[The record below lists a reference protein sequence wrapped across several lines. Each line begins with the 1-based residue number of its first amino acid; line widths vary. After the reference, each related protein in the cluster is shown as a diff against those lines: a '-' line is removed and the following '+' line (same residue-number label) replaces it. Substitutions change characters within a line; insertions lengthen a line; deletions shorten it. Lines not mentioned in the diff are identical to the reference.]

1 MARPTMSLEDFESLR
16 PQLGRLTLDTI
27 DIARAVMV
35 EGLGTTEAAKRYGMT
50 RQRIHGIV
58 QRFRAAAVEVP
69 TGWRRVEVWLPPQL
83 ASQVEE
89 MAENAR
95 AEHIAAKEPA
105 T

>member
-1 MARPTMSLEDFESLR
+1 MARPPMTPLEFDLLR

-35 EGLGTTEAAKRYGMT
+35 EGLGTTEAAKRFGMS

-58 QRFRAAAVEVP
+58 ARFRAAAVEVP

-83 ASQVEE
+83 ATQVED
-89 MAENAR
+89 MAAQAR
-95 AEHIAAKEPA
+95 ADHISAK
-105 T
+105 TTVT